1 MRLLRTV
8 SLLIVLVLLA
18 ACSSGSSGSDAGWS
32 GADSAGA
39 EHGPEIDQAADG
51 AAEDADESAA
61 GPREVITTGS
71 LTLVV
76 ADTGA
81 AVTQIVALVES
92 DGGRVE
98 GRSEYTTEDERDA
111 SAWLTVRVPADDL
124 SATIDRLEELGQ
136 ATEIDLSSDDVTLRG
151 RDLDARITALETSTE
166 RLISLMAEADTSEAL
181 IDAEEALSR
190 RQAELE
196 SLRSER
202 AYLSDQVA
210 MSTLHINL
218 HTRHVAELEA
228 GGFLGGLENGWN
240 ALVTFASGLLVA
252 LGTVLPWLAV
262 IGVPAAIVLLLVRRR
277 RRTRPTPPSPEPTP
291 A

>member
-76 ADTGA
+76 ADSGA

-98 GRSEYTTEDERDA
+98 GRSEYTTTDERDA
-111 SAWLTVRVPADDL
+111 SAWLTVRVRPMTCRRPSTGSRN
-124 SATIDRLEELGQ
+124 SA
-136 ATEIDLSSDDVTLRG
+136 
-151 RDLDARITALETSTE
+151 
-166 RLISLMAEADTSEAL
+166 
-181 IDAEEALSR
+181 
-190 RQAELE
+190 
-196 SLRSER
+196 
-202 AYLSDQVA
+202 
-210 MSTLHINL
+210 
-218 HTRHVAELEA
+218 
-228 GGFLGGLENGWN
+228 
-240 ALVTFASGLLVA
+240 
-252 LGTVLPWLAV
+252 
-262 IGVPAAIVLLLVRRR
+262 RRR
-277 RRTRPTPPSPEPTP
+277 RSTCPRTTSLFAAATSTPASPPWRPRPNGSSASWPRRTRARRSSTPRRRSAAGRPSSSPCAPSAPTSEIGRASCRERGSRGGDAGAVGT
-291 A
+291 